1 MGGYIFNLCLQ
12 MIFTL
17 FHSCL
22 TLIIDLMLPPLFTPY
37 MYLQNGL
44 TITIKD
50 SENCQKAKN
59 GTLGHMSRERD

>member
-1 MGGYIFNLCLQ
+1 MSSNDI
-12 MIFTL
+12 
-17 FHSCL
+17 HSISFML
-22 TLIIDLMLPPLFTPY
+22 DFDNLIIDLMLPPLFTPY